1 MESAKLFQ
9 LMPEKTARS
18 FRLSTVTQR
27 RLERLADILEKND
40 TAILEDAIA
49 HLLGTIDRDLPVY
62 LTSLMD
68 KRKGPKRPP
77 AA

>member
-1 MESAKLFQ
+1 MFH
-9 LMPEKTARS
+9 LMPVKK
-18 FRLSTVTQR
+18 STSRHYRFSSLTER
-27 RLERLADILEKND
+27 RLERLADILEKSD
-40 TAILEDAIA
+40 TGILEDAIA